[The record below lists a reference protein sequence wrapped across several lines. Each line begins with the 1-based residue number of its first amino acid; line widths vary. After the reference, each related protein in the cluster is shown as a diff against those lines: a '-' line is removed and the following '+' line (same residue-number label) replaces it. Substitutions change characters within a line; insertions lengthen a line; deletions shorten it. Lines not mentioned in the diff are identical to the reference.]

1 MAFLLTDSP
10 SMTAESLLLTDGL
23 PPSGAAMATAQA
35 IALFNALKNIRVI
48 KSKLAATGG
57 ALTSTVFS
65 TSGALPD
72 MNLDNARAAIG
83 LEFESLVQN
92 IRAVKPNDPIATAY
106 PDIHYNL
113 AAQIARRNWP
123 AHEYGTTPPI
133 KWNEVSDS
141 IYNGIPKIESGR
153 LAALREQGFVPA
165 LREQEYTVEVE
176 EVESDSVTD

>member
-1 MAFLLTDSP
+1 
-10 SMTAESLLLTDGL
+10 
-23 PPSGAAMATAQA
+23 MATAQA

-113 AAQIARRNWP
+113 AAQIARRNGL
-123 AHEYGTTPPI
+123 AHEYGTTAPI
-133 KWNEVSDS
+133 KLRTAFITAFQKSRVGSLLRLGHKDS
-141 IYNGIPKIESGR
+141 FLR
-153 LAALREQGFVPA
+153 LGNKDILWRWKR
-165 LREQEYTVEVE
+165 LK
-176 EVESDSVTD
+176 VTL